1 MHRRVQRLET
11 RQMAATLAKLTLAGV
26 ALAAVCWAGL
36 QWVLPLAGQAGLAG
50 KAGALFATIALAGAA
65 FFGVAFRLRI
75 EELDDVAAMLK
86 RKLGRSA
93 QRA

>member
-1 MHRRVQRLET
+1 
-11 RQMAATLAKLTLAGV
+11 
-26 ALAAVCWAGL
+26 
-36 QWVLPLAGQAGLAG
+36 VLPLAGQAGLAG